1 VSVYVNEQV
10 AGQGWRARIAAAYA
24 GKGLGGRLRLGVR
37 PAVVVVDLIN
47 GFTDEAFPAGS
58 NLDDAVL
65 ATSSLLAAARE
76 ARCPVVFTTIAFSE
90 AMLADNVWLK
100 KMPAM
105 KGLLD
110 GSRWV
115 DVDPRLGRREDE
127 VVIVKRAASSFTGT
141 DLNSFLTAKGVD
153 SVIICG
159 ATTSGCVR
167 ATAVDACMLGWPAFV
182 VRDCVGDRAVEPHE
196 ASLFD
201 IDAKYGDVLS
211 LDDALQAV
219 ASRKTGAAT

>member
-1 VSVYVNEQV
+1 MHSQEGWAQV
-10 AGQGWRARIAAAYA
+10 ATQYA
-24 GKGLGGRLRLGVR
+24 ERGLGGKLKHGIR

-47 GFTDEAFPAGS
+47 GFTDKAFPAGS
-58 NLDDAVL
+58 NLDDVVK
-65 ATSSLLAAARE
+65 ATTALLAAARD
-76 ARCPVVFTTIAFSE
+76 AHAPVVFTTIAFSN
-90 AMLADNVWLK
+90 AMVADNIWLK

-105 KGLLD
+105 SGLIE
-110 GSRWV
+110 GTRWV
-115 DVDPRLGRREDE
+115 AVDERLDRRDDE
-127 VVIVKRAASSFTGT
+127 AVIVKRAASSFTGT
-141 DLNSFLTAKGVD
+141 DLNSFLTAKGID

-211 LDDALQAV
+211 LSQALEMLA
-219 ASRKTGAAT
+219 GAAIRFSR

>member
-1 VSVYVNEQV
+1 MATQYAEQ
-10 AGQGWRARIAAAYA
+10 
-24 GKGLGGRLRLGVR
+24 GLGGKLRLGDR
-37 PAVVVVDLIN
+37 PAIVVVDLIN
-47 GFTDEAFPAGS
+47 GFTDKAFPAGS
-58 NLDDAVL
+58 DLGEVVK
-65 ATSSLLAAARE
+65 ATAALLHAAR
-76 ARCPVVFTTIAFSE
+76 AADVPVMFTTIAFSN
-90 AMLADNVWLK
+90 AMIADNVWLK

-105 KGLLD
+105 KGLLED
-110 GSRWV
+110 SPWV
-115 DVDPRLGRREDE
+115 NVDRRLGRRDSEAL
-127 VVIVKRAASSFTGT
+127 IVKRAASSFTGT
-141 DLNSFLTAKGVD
+141 DLNSFLTAKGID

-211 LDDALQAV
+211 LSQALDAL
-219 ASRKTGAAT
+219 ASVKTGGAS

>member
-1 VSVYVNEQV
+1 MNEQV
-10 AGQGWRARIAAAYA
+10 HDQKWRARVATQYA
-24 GKGLGGRLRLGVR
+24 EKGLGGKLQFGAQ
-37 PAVVVVDLIN
+37 PAIVVVDLIN
-47 GFTDEAFPAGS
+47 GFTDKAFPAGS
-58 NLDDAVL
+58 NLDDVVK
-65 ATSSLLAAARE
+65 ATTALLSAARG
-76 ARCPVVFTTIAFSE
+76 AHIPVVFTTIAFSN
-90 AMLADNVWLK
+90 AMIADNVWLK

-105 KGLLD
+105 KGLLE

-115 DVDPRLGRREDE
+115 DVDQRLGRRDDE
-127 VVIVKRAASSFTGT
+127 AVIVKRAASSFTGT
-141 DLNSFLTAKGVD
+141 DLNSFLTAKGID

-182 VRDCVGDRAVEPHE
+182 VRDCVGDRAAEPHE

-211 LDDALQAV
+211 LSQALEAL
-219 ASRKTGAAT
+219 ASVKTGDAS

>member
-1 VSVYVNEQV
+1 MGQEWRTRV
-10 AGQGWRARIAAAYA
+10 ATQYA
-24 GKGLGGRLRLGVR
+24 GRGLGGRLQFGAR

-58 NLDDAVL
+58 NLDDVVL
-65 ATSSLLAAARE
+65 ATSRLLAAARD
-76 ARCPVVFTTIAFSE
+76 ARCPVVFTTIAFSK

-105 KGLLD
+105 KGLLE
-110 GSRWV
+110 GSNWV
-115 DVDPRLGRREDE
+115 EVDPRLGRRDDE
-127 VVIVKRAASSFTGT
+127 ALVVKRAASSFTGT

-153 SVIICG
+153 SVMICG

-182 VRDCVGDRAVEPHE
+182 VRECVGDRAVEPHE

-201 IDAKYGDVLS
+201 IEAKYGDVLS
-211 LDDALQAV
+211 LEEALQAIV
-219 ASRKTGAAT
+219 SRKKGGAA